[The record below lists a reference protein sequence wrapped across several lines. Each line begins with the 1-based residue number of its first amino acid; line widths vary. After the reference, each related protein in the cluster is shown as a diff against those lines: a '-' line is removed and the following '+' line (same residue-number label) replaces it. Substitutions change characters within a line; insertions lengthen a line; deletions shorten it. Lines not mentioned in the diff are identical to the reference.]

1 MSTQPIKNID
11 EDLKKKSIHENRKR
25 IFLSVSIAS
34 ALSFII
40 LLIVMAVRVGKGGEL
55 VWVGTVL
62 WWVITLLVC
71 AGFAIAS
78 KRWITL
84 GLLAGAV
91 LGLAVIIF
99 SCAVTLPTK

>member
-1 MSTQPIKNID
+1 MSAQPIKNTE
-11 EDLKKKSIHENRKR
+11 EDLKKKSIFENRR
-25 IFLSVSIAS
+25 RMFVTASIAS
-34 ALSFII
+34 AIPFIA
-40 LLIVMAVRVGKGGEL
+40 LLIIMAARVGKGGEL

-62 WWVITLLVC
+62 WWVITLIAC

-99 SCAVTLPTK
+99 SCSVTLPTK

>member
-1 MSTQPIKNID
+1 MSAQPTKQTDD
-11 EDLKKKSIHENRKR
+11 ELSKKSLFENRKR
-25 IFLSVSIAS
+25 ILLIASIAS
-34 ALSFII
+34 GIPFIV
-40 LLIVMAVRVGKGGEL
+40 LLIIMAVRVGKGGEL

-62 WWVITLLVC
+62 WWIITLLVC

-84 GLLAGAV
+84 GLLVGAV
-91 LGLAVIIF
+91 LGLAVIVF

>member
-1 MSTQPIKNID
+1 MNEPLIKNTD
-11 EDLKKKSIHENRKR
+11 DDDKKKSFSENRKLK
-25 IFLSVSIAS
+25 FLIPLIAS
-34 ALSFII
+34 SIPFIVLMI
-40 LLIVMAVRVGKGGEL
+40 IMAVRVGKGGEL

-62 WWVITLLVC
+62 WWVITLLFC
-71 AGFAIAS
+71 GGFAIAS

-91 LGLAVIIF
+91 LGLAIIVF